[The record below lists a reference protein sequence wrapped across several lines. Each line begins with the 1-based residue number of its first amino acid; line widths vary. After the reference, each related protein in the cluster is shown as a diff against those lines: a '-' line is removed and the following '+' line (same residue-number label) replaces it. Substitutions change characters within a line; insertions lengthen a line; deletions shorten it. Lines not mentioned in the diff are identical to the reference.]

1 MVFNWGK
8 KNKDS
13 KAKTKLGEADKKPVS
28 PIATPEA
35 ISDPQAPKPDIAQD
49 KPDGFVENAVA
60 MATGLSLVDAHYPGH
75 DPIDYY
81 GNGGFRFGDYSH
93 QGSLMF
99 LPSGTRRWDI
109 SSASELTEEAFAQ
122 VFEEAGNIE
131 ILLIG
136 SGDRLVPLDPAL
148 KAKFREAGIISDV
161 MDTGAAVRTL
171 NILLA
176 EERAV
181 AAAILAVD

>member
-1 MVFNWGK
+1 MIFKLGK
-8 KNKDS
+8 KAKDTVS
-13 KAKTKLGEADKKPVS
+13 DKAREKSTL
-28 PIATPEA
+28 
-35 ISDPQAPKPDIAQD
+35 SDPDAPRPDAAKN

-109 SSASELTEEAFAQ
+109 SSPEEFSEEAFTQ
-122 VFEEAGNIE
+122 VVAEADGIE

-136 SGDRLVPLDPAL
+136 SGNSLVPLHPEM
-148 KAKFREAGIISDV
+148 KAKLREVGIICDV